1 MANKKISEFTAIT
14 TPDNADLFAI
24 VDVSLPETKKITWA
38 NIVAALE
45 AVFAAASET
54 EAGIAE
60 LATTTETRDG
70 GDDSRIVT
78 PAKLLDWWSNYILQ
92 NGVEFA
98 SYITAIGAISTED
111 DIYLKSVGSV
121 YLRLTGTPTA
131 YRVLTLPDATDTLV
145 GKATTDTLTNKTM
158 SDSTVLIG
166 NVSDITKTIQFSLG
180 GATTGK
186 KLTIIASHT
195 NNRSLTLPDATDT
208 LIGKATTDTLTN
220 KTMSDSTVIFGNVS
234 DITKA
239 LKFSLGGAT
248 TGKKLTIV
256 SSHTNDRT
264 ATFPDRTGN
273 ITICSPTKDADI
285 SGVTTITF
293 TGTTPP
299 STLTGRYSWDY
310 ISNSIIQC
318 NVRMEW
324 NSAGTGLTAIEFTL
338 PSDMPT
344 PSFFTGWGNS
354 EFGPPANAE
363 FYTSVTG
370 TPIATRGY
378 TAKSAGGALVIGGT
392 CSSNALIG
400 ASFNFQYFI

>member
-1 MANKKISEFTAIT
+1 MANKKISELTALT
-14 TPDNADLFAI
+14 TPDDADVFVL
-24 VDVSLPETKKITWA
+24 VDTSATETKKMTWA
-38 NIVAALE
+38 NIVAAIESGLN
-45 AVFAAASET
+45 AASET
-54 EAGIAE
+54 QSGIAE

-92 NGVEFA
+92 NGVEFS
-98 SYITAIGAISTED
+98 SYITAIEAISTED
-111 DIYLKSVGSV
+111 DLYLKSVGSV

-131 YRVLTLPDATDTLV
+131 YRVITLPDATDTLV
-145 GKATTDTLTNKTM
+145 GKATTDTLTNKKL
-158 SDSTVLIG
+158 SDSTVVFG
-166 NVSDITKTIQFSLG
+166 NVSDITKALQFSLG

-186 KLTIIASHT
+186 KLT
-195 NNRSLTLPDATDT
+195 
-208 LIGKATTDTLTN
+208 
-220 KTMSDSTVIFGNVS
+220 V
-234 DITKA
+234 
-239 LKFSLGGAT
+239 
-248 TGKKLTIV
+248 V
-256 SSHTNDRT
+256 SSHTDNRT

-285 SGVTTITF
+285 SGVSTITF

-318 NVRMEW
+318 NVRLEW
-324 NSAGTGLTAIEFTL
+324 NSAGVGLTAIEFTL

-370 TPIATRGY
+370 TPVATRGY